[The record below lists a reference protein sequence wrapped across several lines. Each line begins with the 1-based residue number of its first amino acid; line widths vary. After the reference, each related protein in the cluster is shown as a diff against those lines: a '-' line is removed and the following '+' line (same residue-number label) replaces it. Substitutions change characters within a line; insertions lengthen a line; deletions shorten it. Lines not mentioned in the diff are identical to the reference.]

1 MRRRLAPRAT
11 KTSAGDADVDDQRAG
26 RTAQLEALQRI
37 EMKLEALQRIETKL
51 GELNTLDGG
60 APEDVK
66 PKNRGGRPRTI
77 DWDDFFVEV
86 IRLEFD
92 EEGIHSRQQ
101 LERHMEDWATATW
114 TPSPK
119 PQDDQRESRQDRRE
133 AEPG

>member
-1 MRRRLAPRAT
+1 MRRRVAPRVT
-11 KTSAGDADVDDQRAG
+11 KTSAGGAVVDDQRVG
-26 RTAQLEALQRI
+26 CTAELAALRRI

-51 GELNTLDGG
+51 GELNTLDGS

-92 EEGIHSRQQ
+92 AAGIHSRQQ

-114 TPSPK
+114 THPPNLRTI
-119 PQDDQRESRQDRRE
+119 REKVAKIADKLNL
-133 AEPG
+133 A

>member
-1 MRRRLAPRAT
+1 MRRRLAPRVT
-11 KTSAGDADVDDQRAG
+11 RTSAGDADVDGQRAG
-26 RTAQLEALQRI
+26 CTAQ
-37 EMKLEALQRIETKL
+37 LEALQRIETKL

-66 PKNRGGRPRTI
+66 PKNRGGRSRAI

-92 EEGIHSRQQ
+92 AEGIHSRQQ

-114 TPSPK
+114 THPPNLRTI
-119 PQDDQRESRQDRRE
+119 REKVAKI
-133 AEPG
+133 AEKLNLT

>member
-1 MRRRLAPRAT
+1 MRRRLAPRVT
-11 KTSAGDADVDDQRAG
+11 RTSAGDADVDGQRAG
-26 RTAQLEALQRI
+26 CTAQLEALQRI

-66 PKNRGGRPRTI
+66 PKNRGGRSRAI

-92 EEGIHSRQQ
+92 AEGIHSRQQ

-114 TPSPK
+114 THPPNLRTI
-119 PQDDQRESRQDRRE
+119 REKVAKI
-133 AEPG
+133 AEKLNLT